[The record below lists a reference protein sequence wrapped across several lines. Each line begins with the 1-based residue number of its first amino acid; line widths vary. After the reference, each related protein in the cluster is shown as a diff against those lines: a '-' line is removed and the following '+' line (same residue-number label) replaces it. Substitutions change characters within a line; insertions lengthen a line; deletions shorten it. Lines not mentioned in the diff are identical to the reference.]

1 MTFQEWYKNNSNM
14 GNGGYEHVDKDNLGW
29 KKNHWDYIRKE
40 VFKSTDAVQQVME
53 IMQKIT

>member
-1 MTFQEWYKNNSNM
+1 M

-29 KKNHWDYIRKE
+29 KKNHWDHTRKE